1 MNDSLQRIVRH
12 CDGGSAEGVGLHHV
26 ASSLKVGTV
35 DILYY
40 FRSRET
46 EKIIV
51 ALQLFVVSLKQVS
64 AKVLLFQ
71 LVLLDHGTH
80 GTIQVDNTL
89 L

>member
-1 MNDSLQRIVRH
+1 M
-12 CDGGSAEGVGLHHV
+12 
-26 ASSLKVGTV
+26 

-64 AKVLLFQ
+64 TKVLLFQ